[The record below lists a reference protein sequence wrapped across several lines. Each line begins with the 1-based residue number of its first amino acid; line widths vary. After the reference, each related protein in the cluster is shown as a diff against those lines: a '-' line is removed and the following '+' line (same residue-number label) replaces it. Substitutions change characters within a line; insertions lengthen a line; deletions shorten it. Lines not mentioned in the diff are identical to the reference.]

1 MHYKIVPIAILSMTI
16 EGLQVRYL
24 DKLTNVT
31 IYNALFNQFL
41 EFRNLQNWLG
51 DKSFGYTDWEV

>member
-1 MHYKIVPIAILSMTI
+1 MHYKIVPIAISSMTI

-51 DKSFGYTDWEV
+51 DKSFGYTDSEV